1 MKKIKLFA
9 VSSRIQGRKSSGAED
24 SSAYKNWRKPGM
36 VCSTST
42 N

>member
-9 VSSRIQGRKSSGAED
+9 VSSRIQGRKSSGKED
-24 SSAYKNWRKPGM
+24 VVSSYKNWRSVSGDA
-36 VCSTST
+36 